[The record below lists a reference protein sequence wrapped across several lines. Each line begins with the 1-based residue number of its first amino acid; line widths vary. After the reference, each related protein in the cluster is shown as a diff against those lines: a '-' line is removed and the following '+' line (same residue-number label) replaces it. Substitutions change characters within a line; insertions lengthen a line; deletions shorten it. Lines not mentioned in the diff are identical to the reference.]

1 MRRRGSPDKTEKII
15 LITFIII
22 LSPVIAACMIRCAGS
37 ITEAAAALS
46 EIKIGI
52 NNGDKYAIPVISHG
66 YGYTT
71 DKEER
76 SLSKPTDTGPLPYPE
91 ETGIRSGKVIE
102 ETFGEYSGD
111 QYFEL
116 NGGGQV
122 RNCTDVSMNVLS
134 AQSRLEPEFKITE
147 NGPAQVLVM
156 HTHTTESYEPF
167 EREYYDD
174 SFSYRSTDNT
184 MNVVAVGD
192 AIVKE
197 LEKNG
202 IRTIHDITVHDY
214 PSYTGSYDRSAE
226 TVKNILKDNPDIKVV
241 LDIHRDAIASDGD
254 LIAPVAEINGKKAAQ
269 VMIISGCD
277 DGTMNM
283 PDYLKNF
290 RFAAAL
296 QSQLET
302 DSPGITRPILFDYRN
317 YNQELT
323 AGSLLIEVGSH
334 GNTIDQAVYSGKRIG
349 ISLAAILNKL
359 T

>member
-1 MRRRGSPDKTEKII
+1 MRRRGSPYKTGKIL

-22 LSPVIAACMIRCAGS
+22 ISPVIAVCMIRCAGS
-37 ITEAAAALS
+37 ITEAATALS

-52 NNGDKYAIPVISHG
+52 NNDNKYAIPVISHG
-66 YGYTT
+66 YGYTKE
-71 DKEER
+71 KEEI
-76 SLSKPTDTGPLPYPE
+76 SIYKQTDTGPLPYPE
-91 ETGIRSGKVIE
+91 ETGIRSGRVTE
-102 ETFGEYSGD
+102 ETFGEYSGN

-122 RNCTDVSMNVLS
+122 RNCTDVSMNVLL
-134 AQSRLEPEFKITE
+134 AQSRLEPDFKITE
-147 NGPAQVLVM
+147 NASAQVLVM
-156 HTHTTESYEPF
+156 HTHTTESYEPY
-167 EREYYDD
+167 EREYYDA
-174 SFSYRSTDNT
+174 SFSYRSTDNS

-226 TVKNILKDNPDIKVV
+226 TIKKILKDNPDIKVV

-254 LIAPVAEINGKKAAQ
+254 LIAPVTETGGRKAAQ
-269 VMIISGCD
+269 IMIISGCD

-290 RFAAAL
+290 RLAAML

-323 AGSLLIEVGSH
+323 SGSLLIEVGSH

-349 ISLAAILNKL
+349 ISLSKVLDKL